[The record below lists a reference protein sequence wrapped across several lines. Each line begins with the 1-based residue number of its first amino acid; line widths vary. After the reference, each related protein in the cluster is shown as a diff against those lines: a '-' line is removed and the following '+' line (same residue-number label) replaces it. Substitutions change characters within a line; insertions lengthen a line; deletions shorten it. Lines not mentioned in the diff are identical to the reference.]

1 MDQGDDLMASKKDS
15 KDKSAKATTNK
26 AKKARN
32 PLQLALG
39 AVSKVIKREDVVV
52 AVDEKRLRE
61 SIPHIPTGSII
72 IDYLIGGRPTASG
85 VIPCPGFPR
94 KRLVNLYGH
103 ESCGKTT
110 LALKVAASVIAAGG
124 TVCYIDWE
132 HSIDLIYAAG
142 LGIPVKDDD
151 KFILSQ
157 PNTLEDGLKVMW
169 AMLLAGVDLIVVD
182 SVGAAVPE
190 AIMKQK
196 LKDKGATTVGLRARQ
211 WSEFLPQIRSVAS
224 RTGSCVVG
232 ISQTRTSIS
241 TGPRGGSGQT
251 VQGGNAWKF
260 YSDVRI
266 TLRRKS
272 YVKGKVYNPITNQVE
287 EKVVASV
294 VIAKLD
300 KNRLCGSQ
308 GHEAEFHLKWGTGI
322 DDFQSVIDIVA
333 AHGIVKKTGAWYAMD
348 TGGAEPI
355 RVQGKD
361 PFIKVVN
368 EDPKLVKQLREAAI
382 RAIAE
387 AKVDITLLDETPEE
401 DLGELEF
408 LTE

>member
-1 MDQGDDLMASKKDS
+1 MASTKDTDKTKSKGKK
-15 KDKSAKATTNK
+15 KAKAK
-26 AKKARN
+26 APRN
-32 PLQLALG
+32 SLQLALG

-52 AVDEKRLRE
+52 AIDEKRLKE
-61 SIPHIPTGSII
+61 AMPHIPTGSII

-85 VIPCPGFPR
+85 VVPCPGFPR
-94 KRLVNLYGH
+94 RRVVNLYGH

-110 LALKVAASVIAAGG
+110 LALMVAANVIKNGG

-132 HSIDLIYAAG
+132 HAIDLIYAAG
-142 LGIPVKDDD
+142 LGIPVRDDN

-157 PNTLEDGLKVMW
+157 PTTMEDGLKVLW

-211 WSEFLPQIRSVAS
+211 WSEFLSQIRSVAS

-232 ISQTRTSIS
+232 ISQTRTTIN

-260 YSDVRI
+260 YSDVRL
-266 TLRRKS
+266 TLRRKN
-272 YVKGKVYNPITNQVE
+272 YVKGKVFDPITNKVD
-287 EKVVASV
+287 EKIVASV
-294 VIAKLD
+294 VVAKLE

-308 GHEAEFHLKWGTGI
+308 GHEAELHLKWGIGI
-322 DDFQSVIDIVA
+322 DDFQSVIDIAA
-333 AHGIVKKTGAWYAMD
+333 AHGIVKKSGSWYSMD
-348 TGGAEPI
+348 TGSGEPI
-355 RVQGKD
+355 REQGKET
-361 PFIKVVN
+361 FIKVVKEQN
-368 EDPKLVKQLREAAI
+368 LTQQLRAA
-382 RAIAE
+382 AVKALAE
-387 AKVDITLLDETPEE
+387 AKVDVTLLEETQDE
-401 DLGELEF
+401 DLGELDF
-408 LTE
+408 LTN